1 MFEPVSGAFAGVRM
15 FWEGIKWAW
24 KSKQA
29 PWSALPA
36 TAHLSKHSAPWHLK
50 RDDFNLN
57 RFGIPKSLG
66 F

>member
-57 RFGIPKSLG
+57 
-66 F
+66 